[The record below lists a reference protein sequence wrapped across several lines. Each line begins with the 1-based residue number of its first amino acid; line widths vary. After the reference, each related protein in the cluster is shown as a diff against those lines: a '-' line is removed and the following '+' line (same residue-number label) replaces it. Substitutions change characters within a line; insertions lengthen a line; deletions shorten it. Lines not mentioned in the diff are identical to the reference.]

1 MVLDCASV
9 SGGTSLN
16 EQLLRGAENTST
28 LIGVIL
34 RFRVEDIIVTADI
47 TRMFHQVYILP
58 EDRGALSVTCGS
70 QAVTCLKSKDVSDAC
85 THRWSEVLT

>member
-1 MVLDCASV
+1 MVFDCASV

-47 TRMFHQVYILP
+47 TRMFHQVYIPP
-58 EDRGALSVTCGS
+58 EDRGALCY
-70 QAVTCLKSKDVSDAC
+70 L
-85 THRWSEVLT
+85 W

>member
-1 MVLDCASV
+1 M
-9 SGGTSLN
+9 N

-47 TRMFHQVYILP
+47 TRMFHQVYIPP
-58 EDRGALSVTCGS
+58 EDRGALCY
-70 QAVTCLKSKDVSDAC
+70 L
-85 THRWSEVLT
+85 W